1 MGDLLQI
8 MSSVTFLSASAAC
21 ADKLN
26 SVYIL
31 TGCSLFLDII
41 TFLILFRSSACN
53 IALKLLAPKLDRLS
67 YRYSKVIRI
76 GGYFG
81 E

>member
-1 MGDLLQI
+1 VGDLLQLG
-8 MSSVTFLSASAAC
+8 SSVLFLSVSTAC

-31 TGCSLFLDII
+31 MGCSLFLDLIC
-41 TFLILFRSSACN
+41 FLILFRSSACN

-67 YRYSKVIRI
+67 YRYSKVMRI

>member
-1 MGDLLQI
+1 MVDRLQVI
-8 MSSVTFLSASAAC
+8 SSVTFLLVSTAC
-21 ADKLN
+21 ADRLN

-31 TGCSLFLDII
+31 MGCSLFLGII

-67 YRYSKVIRI
+67 YRYSKVMHF
-76 GGYFG
+76 GDYFG

>member
-1 MGDLLQI
+1 MFLLV
-8 MSSVTFLSASAAC
+8 STAC

-26 SVYIL
+26 PVYVL
-31 TGCSLFLDII
+31 MGCSLFLDIV
-41 TFLILFRSSACN
+41 TFFILFRSSACN
-53 IALKLLAPKLDRLS
+53 IALKLLASKLDRLS
-67 YRYSKVIRI
+67 YRYSKVMHI

>member
-1 MGDLLQI
+1 MGNLLHT
-8 MSSVTFLSASAAC
+8 VFGTFLLVSTAGS
-21 ADKLN
+21 DKLN
-26 SVYIL
+26 AEHL
-31 TGCSLFLDII
+31 LHLI

-53 IALKLLAPKLDRLS
+53 IALKLLASKLDKLS
-67 YRYSKVIRI
+67 YRYSKVIHI

>member
-1 MGDLLQI
+1 MGDLLQTV
-8 MSSVTFLSASAAC
+8 SSVTFSLVSTAC
-21 ADKLN
+21 ADELK
-26 SVYIL
+26 SVYIVM
-31 TGCSLFLDII
+31 GCSLFLDIT

-67 YRYSKVIRI
+67 YRYSKVMHI